1 MTVADD
7 AMTVDLSIDKSKLDQ
22 QLEQIPT
29 DILVWSRR
37 ASEDIEA
44 VQRAEAALKLTE
56 ARLSIDIRQNPVNY
70 GFAKTTE
77 ELVKALI
84 LTQQVYIDATNA
96 VIDAKKES
104 AASRAV
110 VDALEM
116 KRSSLKYLAELT
128 VAGYLGSMTVQPKGV
143 RN

>member
-1 MTVADD
+1 MADNEL
-7 AMTVDLSIDKSKLDQ
+7 TVDLSIDKSKLDQ

-29 DILVWSRR
+29 DILLWSRK
-37 ASEDIEA
+37 AADDIEA
-44 VQRAEAALKLTE
+44 TQRAEAALKLVE

-70 GFAKTTE
+70 GFPKTTE
-77 ELVKALI
+77 ELVKSLI
-84 LTQQVYIDATNA
+84 ITQQQYIDATNA
-96 VIDAKKES
+96 VIEAKKES
-104 AASRAV
+104 AASRAI